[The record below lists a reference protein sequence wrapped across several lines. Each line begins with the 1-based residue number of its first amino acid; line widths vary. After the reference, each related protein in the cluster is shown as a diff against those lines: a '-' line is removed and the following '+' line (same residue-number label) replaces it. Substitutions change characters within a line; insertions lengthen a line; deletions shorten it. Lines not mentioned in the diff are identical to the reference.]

1 MISLEIPG
9 IGEMKLHSLVLDYNG
24 TIAFD
29 GKIEEGVLEQLN
41 LLAKKLKVY
50 VITADTFGQ
59 AITECKGLMGDVVI
73 LQNPLGAQEKE
84 DFVTSLGAEQVV
96 ALGNGVNDCL
106 MLQKVALGIAVIGGE
121 GASVKA
127 IQAADIVVKDIQQ
140 ALGLL
145 LHTKRLKA
153 TLRG

>member
-1 MISLEIPG
+1 MITLDVPG
-9 IGEMKLHSLVLDYNG
+9 RGEMHLHSLVLDYNG

-29 GKIEEGVLEQLN
+29 GHLEEGVLEQLN
-41 LLAKKLKVY
+41 LLAKDIKVF

-59 AITECKGLMGDVVI
+59 AAAECQGLKGEIVI
-73 LQNPLGAQEKE
+73 LKRYLGAQEKE
-84 DFVTSLGAEQVV
+84 DFVASLGAAGVV
-96 ALGNGVNDCL
+96 AVGNGVNDCL
-106 MLQKVALGIAVIGGE
+106 MLKKAALGIAVIGGE
-121 GASVKA
+121 GASVQA
-127 IQAADIVVKDIQQ
+127 INAADIVVKDIHQ

>member
-1 MISLEIPG
+1 MISVEIPG
-9 IGEMKLHSLVLDYNG
+9 IGEMQLHSLVLDYNG

-29 GKIEEGVLEQLN
+29 GHLEEGVLELLN
-41 LLAKKLKVY
+41 LLAKELKIY

-59 AITECKGLMGDVVI
+59 AVAECKGLNGEVVI
-73 LQNPLGAQEKE
+73 LQNHLGAQEKE
-84 DFVTSLGAEQVV
+84 DFVTSLGAEQVAAV
-96 ALGNGVNDCL
+96 GNGYNDFL
-106 MLQKVALGIAVIGGE
+106 MLKKAALGIAIIGGE

-127 IQAADIVVKDIQQ
+127 VNAADIVVKDIHQ

-145 LHTKRLKA
+145 LYTKRLKA

>member
-9 IGEMKLHSLVLDYNG
+9 MGEMQFDAVVLDYNG

-29 GKIEEGVLEQLN
+29 GHLEEGVLDQLN
-41 LLAKKLKVY
+41 LLAEKIKVY

-59 AITECKGLMGDVVI
+59 AVAECQGLKGEVI
-73 LQNPLGAQEKE
+73 ILKNYLGAQEKE
-84 DFVTSLGAEQVV
+84 DLVTSLGAERVV
-96 ALGNGVNDCL
+96 AVGNGVNDCL
-106 MLQKVALGIAVIGGE
+106 MLKKAAVGIAIIGRE

-127 IQAADIVVKDIQQ
+127 VQAADIVVHDIRQ

-145 LHTKRLKA
+145 LHTQRLKA